1 MLEKIKNNAVTI
13 TISTFVGIIVFAI
26 SQTWTFSR
34 GYSDF
39 EDRISYIEKTY
50 VNKTEFEKLQVK
62 MDFILQS
69 LWEIKD
75 DMKDLKNN
83 FILKNK

>member
-1 MLEKIKNNAVTI
+1 MLEKFKNHAFTI
-13 TISTFVGIIVFAI
+13 TIGSFVGIIVFAV

-34 GYSDF
+34 SYSDF

-62 MDFILQS
+62 MDFILES

-83 FILKNK
+83 FILNKK